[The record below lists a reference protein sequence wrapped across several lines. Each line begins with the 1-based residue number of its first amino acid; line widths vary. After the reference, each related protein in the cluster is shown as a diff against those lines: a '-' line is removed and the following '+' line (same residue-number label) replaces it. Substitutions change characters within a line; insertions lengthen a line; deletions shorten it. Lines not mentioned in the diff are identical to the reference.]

1 MKPPNIF
8 STDPEMS
15 PKLFLSMIISYK
27 KSFQNAFRI
36 FLELFYL
43 KNMFMINYNLAIV
56 TKVSTN
62 DLFNIFFVIFLSD
75 CQLKSRRCWKKQL
88 LTRFSS
94 PKDLFCLIFSFSSLK
109 LTLLGFSNNK
119 HERDFVLQV
128 RCRYLENQ
136 MTMDFI

>member
-1 MKPPNIF
+1 MKPPNVF

-36 FLELFYL
+36 FLKLFHL

-62 DLFNIFFVIFLSD
+62 DLFNIFF
-75 CQLKSRRCWKKQL
+75 CH
-88 LTRFSS
+88 
-94 PKDLFCLIFSFSSLK
+94 FSF
-109 LTLLGFSNNK
+109 
-119 HERDFVLQV
+119 
-128 RCRYLENQ
+128 
-136 MTMDFI
+136 